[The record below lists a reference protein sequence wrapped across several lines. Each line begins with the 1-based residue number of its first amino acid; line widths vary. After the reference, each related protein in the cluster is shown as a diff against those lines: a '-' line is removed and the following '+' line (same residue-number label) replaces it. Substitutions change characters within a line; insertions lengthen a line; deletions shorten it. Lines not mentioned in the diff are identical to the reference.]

1 MNHADELK
9 QKLRQAND
17 ETVSTSSSY
26 ADDVRHFSRH
36 RKLPLTELITFMLTM
51 TGGTLARE
59 LYDVGIDMAVSS
71 FIESRKRLGYLA
83 FSRLLDRFNSLCDDT
98 ATLQSYKI
106 WSIDGSTLPCPR
118 NKNSKNYYTSEAN
131 QAG

>member
-9 QKLRQAND
+9 CKLRQAID
-17 ETVSTSSSY
+17 ETVSTRGSY
-26 ADDVRHFSRH
+26 SDDIQNFSRH
-36 RKLPLTELITFMLTM
+36 RKLPLDSLVKLMLTM

-59 LYDVGIDMAVSS
+59 LYDAGIDMAVSS

-83 FSRLLDRFNSLCDDT
+83 FSRILNRFNSLCDDT
-98 ATLQSYKI
+98 ATLKSYKI

-118 NKNSKNYYTSEAN
+118 NK
-131 QAG
+131 